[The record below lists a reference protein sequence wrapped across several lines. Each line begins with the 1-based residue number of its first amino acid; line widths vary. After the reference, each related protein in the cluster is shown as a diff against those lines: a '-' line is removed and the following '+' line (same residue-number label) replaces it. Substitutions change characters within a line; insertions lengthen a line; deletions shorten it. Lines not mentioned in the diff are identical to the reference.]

1 MDTTSGEGKARVKAP
16 GKPVNL
22 NSSRRPQ
29 VSVHPKL
36 QLQFQQ
42 SSKFAEK
49 TSSALSSPSP
59 PHLSPHNWVQRVLN
73 RGEASVGYEIKQIH
87 RQTAEKAAVFL
98 ICRQHFGDGGES
110 FASSY

>member
-1 MDTTSGEGKARVKAP
+1 MDSTSVEGKARVKAS

-73 RGEASVGYEIKQIH
+73 REEASVGYEIKQIH

>member
-1 MDTTSGEGKARVKAP
+1 MDATSGEGKARIKAP

-36 QLQFQQ
+36 QLQQ

-73 RGEASVGYEIKQIH
+73 REEASVGYEMNQSTGKQQ
-87 RQTAEKAAVFL
+87 RKLLYF
-98 ICRQHFGDGGES
+98 
-110 FASSY
+110 